1 MNPLNFQGTLPTQ
14 RGLCYM
20 VEGGTGVRNL
30 RKEPLH
36 KHPHPPKAQEFKDL
50 LCSKS
55 PLYTVHSIPTIIKKN
70 P

>member
-14 RGLCYM
+14 RGSCYM

-50 LCSKS
+50 L
-55 PLYTVHSIPTIIKKN
+55 
-70 P
+70 